1 MKTRGRCPLV
11 DSFEEVTL
19 KEWSHVGKKQ
29 RLNPPPL
36 RAIHPH
42 FYRKEAV
49 EGTTRDEG
57 YKKQLELYFTRQ
69 TLQMQFVV
77 LLSSVCADIS
87 CSCLGRETKKGDV
100 YSLKYIHGA

>member
-49 EGTTRDEG
+49 EGTTRV
-57 YKKQLELYFTRQ
+57 R
-69 TLQMQFVV
+69 
-77 LLSSVCADIS
+77 
-87 CSCLGRETKKGDV
+87 
-100 YSLKYIHGA
+100 SLK